1 MGRCRL
7 LVLII
12 MLAAG
17 AARAQDANYWSN
29 QYGTRAEML
38 GGLVVGSAG
47 DLSASYYNPGWLALR
62 LDTSLLVTT
71 QALEYTTLN
80 IEDPVG
86 TGEDAA
92 YTQFRPSPRFLGGR
106 LRGGSDGWTMTWS
119 YLEKT
124 RFRYD
129 ATARYIN
136 ASPAPAPD
144 GTLWFSGEV
153 FRQTETH
160 DYYYGASFS
169 RRLGQRTAIGFTPY
183 VAYRSQNQRIQA
195 AVQAMGAGG
204 QFADIYVVD
213 QFDYWHA
220 RGLAKIGLA
229 CDTRPVS
236 FGLSVTT
243 PSLAIMGSGEVYR
256 TLQSSGFD
264 IDDDGLPDTY
274 LAATE
279 QKDLDAR
286 WKSALSVAA
295 GAGVRFGR
303 TGLYATAE
311 WFNAVPE
318 YEVITTAPYRSQSDG
333 EILTIERDVV
343 LRSLINFG
351 FGVDHRFS
359 EQFALYAAFRSD
371 YSSQASPPASD
382 VLMTT
387 WDLWHA
393 TVGSSFQFLGIEL
406 TSGLEYSFGDGT
418 TISWGDYSGDGS
430 DGILAVGR
438 TAEVHYDRLKLLF
451 GFDLAVLT
459 GGS

>member
-1 MGRCRL
+1 MSRRRL
-7 LVLII
+7 LVLIVL
-12 MLAAG
+12 LAAG
-17 AARAQDANYWSN
+17 EARAQDANYWSN

-71 QALEYTTLN
+71 QALEYTTLRVA
-80 IEDPVG
+80 DPVG
-86 TGEDAA
+86 TGDDAS

-106 LRGGSDGWTMTWS
+106 LKGGGDGWTMTWA
-119 YLEKT
+119 YLEQT

-136 ASPAPAPD
+136 ANPAPSPD

-160 DYYYGASFS
+160 DYLYGASFS
-169 RRLGQRTAIGFTPY
+169 HRIGERTAIGFTPG
-183 VAYRSQNQRIQA
+183 VSYRSQNQRIQV
-195 AVQAMGAGG
+195 AVQAMGADG

-229 CDTRPVS
+229 CDYKPVS
-236 FGLSVTT
+236 FGLTVTT
-243 PSLAIMGSGEVYR
+243 PSLPIMGSGEVYR
-256 TLQSSGFD
+256 QLSSDGLD
-264 IDDDGLPDTY
+264 LDGDDLPDTY

-286 WKSALSVAA
+286 WKSALSVAV

-311 WFNAVPE
+311 WFNAVPG
-318 YEVITTAPYRSQSDG
+318 YEVITTAPYQAQSDG
-333 EILTIERDVV
+333 ETLVIERDVA

-351 FGVDHRFS
+351 FGIDHRFS
-359 EQFALYAAFRSD
+359 EEFALYGAFRSD
-371 YSSQASPPASD
+371 YAAQNSPPASD

-387 WDLWHA
+387 WNLWHA
-393 TVGSSFQFLGIEL
+393 TVGSSFRFLGIEL
-406 TSGLEYSFGDGT
+406 TSGLEYSFGSGT
-418 TISWGDYSGDGS
+418 TTSWGDYSGDGS
-430 DGILAVGR
+430 DAIEAAGR
-438 TAEVHYDRLKLLF
+438 TAGVDYDRLKLLF

-459 GGS
+459 GSS